1 MSNSKHFSLSYNPL
15 MFRICADEQ
24 KHQVCAVLMNDKAVV
39 KVLPHVIRSVNE
51 LNIPSGD
58 KQGYEILYFGVN
70 LILMLDYR
78 LSFNVEVKSSD
89 YSDEIE
95 VLIISRKDVSAWKD
109 KDGTDDDNNNNSS
122 SSTERI
128 KMHYSNNG
136 QKINDIYIPSISDAY
151 AFILS
156 NRTSRNNNKESKT
169 KTVKVALTHSW
180 QQEIKESQLKNRL

>member
-1 MSNSKHFSLSYNPL
+1 M
-15 MFRICADEQ
+15 I
-24 KHQVCAVLMNDKAVV
+24 DKTVV

-58 KQGYEILYFGVN
+58 TQGYEILYFGVN
-70 LILMLDYR
+70 LILMFDYR
-78 LSFNVEVKSSD
+78 LSFNIEVKKWD

-95 VLIISRKDVSAWKD
+95 VLIISRKDVSAWKNS
-109 KDGTDDDNNNNSS
+109 DGTNDNNS

-128 KMHYSNNG
+128 NMHYSNNG
-136 QKINDIYIPSISDAY
+136 QKINDVFKPSISDAY

-156 NRTSRNNNKESKT
+156 NRTSPNNNKKAKT
-169 KTVKVALTHSW
+169 KAVKVTLTHSW